1 MIIKEEIK
9 KEVIKVVDKF
19 CKNNIESFEFNTE
32 GSLTEEYKYM
42 NLKNLN
48 KVLDLCFE
56 ETYNNIINKI
66 TKINDIY

>member
-9 KEVIKVVDKF
+9 KEVIKTVDIF

-32 GSLTEEYKYM
+32 GSLTENYNYIS
-42 NLKNLN
+42 LRNLN
-48 KVLDLCFE
+48 KALELCFE

-66 TKINDIY
+66 DKLNDIY